1 MSHGARHGATGLSR
15 DKCSGP
21 FTLQTSA
28 RGRTWSPACR
38 TTQPPAAGNREGG
51 SSCSRSWRDGWG
63 PETPGVHTLTLGVFM
78 CIFIRD
84 YAQSPLSRAVF
95 SPCPARH
102 TQPWPCTRGLC
113 TRTVQCPHSPVDS
126 RNRRMGT
133 ASLALQRGHTCHRRC
148 PSGHPGL
155 TARGSR
161 APLPFVPPTAR
172 HRRLPTSHQH
182 LLSGSCPRTSV
193 SADAPLWVCLYQVDI
208 RPPGGEAELG
218 CPAWRT

>member
-15 DKCSGP
+15 DRCSGP
-21 FTLQTSA
+21 FTPQTSA

-38 TTQPPAAGNREGG
+38 TTQPPATGNREGG

-63 PETPGVHTLTLGVFM
+63 PETPGVHTLTPGVFM
-78 CIFIRD
+78 CIFLRRD

-113 TRTVQCPHSPVDS
+113 TRTVQCPHSPADS

-161 APLPFVPPTAR
+161 APLCPSYRMSPPPP
-172 HRRLPTSHQH
+172 HLPPAS
-182 LLSGSCPRTSV
+182 SV
-193 SADAPLWVCLYQVDI
+193 GFLP
-208 RPPGGEAELG
+208 
-218 CPAWRT
+218 